1 MTSEGRGRNS
11 MLTLERLRFT
21 FTPNGRREFVPRD
34 QFFPYFPFTFYC
46 FYSQISSFMT
56 VLTIGIV
63 GDCFYLLNFY
73 SEKFSTWVWRVP
85 FAVNVHLHLSTDDV
99 SQHWVLLLIGRTGR
113 KMYFYKQSEALP
125 TSTIFDNNVEKNI
138 HYHVY
143 FKTRVIA
150 CPSVSKFAS
159 RKSLS
164 MLKAHK
170 TRRTS
175 TLFFWGKGE

>member
-1 MTSEGRGRNS
+1 

-73 SEKFSTWVWRVP
+73 SEKFST
-85 FAVNVHLHLSTDDV
+85 
-99 SQHWVLLLIGRTGR
+99 
-113 KMYFYKQSEALP
+113 
-125 TSTIFDNNVEKNI
+125 
-138 HYHVY
+138 
-143 FKTRVIA
+143 
-150 CPSVSKFAS
+150 
-159 RKSLS
+159 
-164 MLKAHK
+164 
-170 TRRTS
+170 
-175 TLFFWGKGE
+175 